1 MPFSLKKNIA
11 CMMPTTLVILSTT
24 TEQLHSDCTKYI

>member
-11 CMMPTTLVILSTT
+11 SKVPATLVILSTT
-24 TEQLHSDCTKYI
+24 TGHSDCTKYI

>member
-24 TEQLHSDCTKYI
+24 TEHSDCTKYI